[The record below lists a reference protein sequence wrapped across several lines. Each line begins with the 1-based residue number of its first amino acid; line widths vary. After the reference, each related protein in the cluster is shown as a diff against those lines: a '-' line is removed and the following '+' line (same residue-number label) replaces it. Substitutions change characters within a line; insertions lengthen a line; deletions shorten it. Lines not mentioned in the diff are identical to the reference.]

1 MTESAPHLIMNQCN
15 LTLIELEAAMEHDP
29 NCHVEMFHKPFDE
42 TDVSA
47 FSKANLLV
55 SGMGCHN
62 CAIRVRNA
70 ILQLDGVNWV
80 DIDLETGKTLI
91 AYDATKISP
100 E

>member
-1 MTESAPHLIMNQCN
+1 
-15 LTLIELEAAMEHDP
+15 MEHDP

-47 FSKANLLV
+47 VSKANLLV

-70 ILQLDGVNWV
+70 LLQLNGVHWV
-80 DIDLETGKTLI
+80 DVELESGSAQV

-100 E
+100 DQFAPAVAMADPQGRHHYQAIIAG